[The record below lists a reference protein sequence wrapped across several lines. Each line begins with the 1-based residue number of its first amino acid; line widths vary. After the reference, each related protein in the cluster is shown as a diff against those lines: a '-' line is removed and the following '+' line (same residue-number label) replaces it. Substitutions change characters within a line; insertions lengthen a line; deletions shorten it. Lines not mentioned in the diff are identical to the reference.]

1 MIALITLI
9 FIIVIIVR
17 FAQSRTVNSY
27 DSLKQLQG
35 EEILEQSDKYLVFVY
50 NSTTEKSSE
59 IDNFDKVV
67 FNYISFAKRNKS
79 NESVFKILVLIS

>member
-1 MIALITLI
+1 MNKKYGQQQKTSYKSIIFWGLIALITLI

-35 EEILEQSDKYLVFVY
+35 EEILEQSDKYY
-50 NSTTEKSSE
+50 
-59 IDNFDKVV
+59 
-67 FNYISFAKRNKS
+67 R
-79 NESVFKILVLIS
+79 KIK